1 MPPAARTAKTIYE
14 SMSFADR
21 NALWYTAGDT
31 GCIGYQLVDAYTT
44 ATGLRIPI
52 PALRITENAFKNAR
66 TYSQFLRMIRG
77 LADRNV
83 IEGVVEF
90 ALEATGSRTNLNDQY
105 IDQVLR
111 TPRFYFNL
119 VRTHRYRS
127 NRFVLW
133 NTILKEL
140 RPFAQHIQNP
150 MFGLT
155 AAQLTQLNNE
165 TNAAATIFVENRPQ
179 LVYDHLMNQIG
190 RQISDRPIFIQ
201 HYIPAINA
209 GIIKGMSFSKLGA
222 VSDRHLQDAWVS
234 SGEPMIPIADIKR
247 VFKTVK
253 SGKKTGA
260 TGTAGATTR
269 KRTKTPAMTPAL
281 LRKLQL
287 LGII

>member
-14 SMSFADR
+14 SMSAPDR
-21 NALWYTAGDT
+21 DALWYTPGDT

-44 ATGLRIPI
+44 ATGLRIPV
-52 PALRITENAFKNAR
+52 PALRIAENAFKNAR

-77 LADRNV
+77 LADHNV
-83 IEGVVEF
+83 IEGVTEF

-105 IDQVLR
+105 IEQVLR
-111 TPRFYFNL
+111 MPRFYFNL
-119 VRTHRYRS
+119 VRTHRFRP

-133 NTILKEL
+133 NAILKEL

-165 TNAAATIFVENRPQ
+165 TNAAASIFVENRPQ
-179 LVYDHLMNQIG
+179 LVYDQLMNQIA
-190 RQISDRPIFIQ
+190 RQITDRPMFIQ

-209 GIIKGMSFSKLGA
+209 GILKGMVFSKLGA

-234 SGEPMIPIADIKR
+234 SGEPIIPVADIKR
-247 VFKTVK
+247 VFKKVA
-253 SGKKTGA
+253 SGKKTTGTGTGA
-260 TGTAGATTR
+260 TGTR
-269 KRTKTPAMTPAL
+269 KRPKTPAMTPAL

>member
-14 SMSFADR
+14 SMSRIDR
-21 NALWYTAGDT
+21 DALWYTPGDT
-31 GCIGYQLVDAYTT
+31 GCIGYQLVDAYTA
-44 ATGLRIPI
+44 ATGLRIPV

-77 LADRNV
+77 LADHTV

-105 IDQVLR
+105 INQVLR
-111 TPRFYFNL
+111 MPRFYFNL
-119 VRTHRYRS
+119 VRTHRYRA

-133 NTILKEL
+133 NAILKEL
-140 RPFAQHIQNP
+140 RPFAQHIMNP

-155 AAQLTQLNNE
+155 PAQLTQLNNE
-165 TNAAATIFVENRPQ
+165 TNAAAAIFVENRPQ
-179 LVYDHLMNQIG
+179 LNYDQLMNQIA
-190 RQISDRPIFIQ
+190 RQITDRPMFIQ

-209 GIIKGMSFSKLGA
+209 GILKGMSFSKLGA
-222 VSDRHLQDAWVS
+222 VSDLHLQDAWTS
-234 SGEPMIPIADIKR
+234 SGEPMVPVADIKR

-253 SGKKTGA
+253 SGKKATATTA
-260 TGTAGATTR
+260 TGTR
-269 KRTKTPAMTPAL
+269 KRPKTPAMTPAL

-287 LGII
+287 LGIL